1 MSTTLPNVMSRYLLM
16 MAAIISVP
24 PVLPFAEKATPS
36 TEGCSNDTCHKGL
49 VVKESETCCQ
59 LLNDGQKEGE
69 GKYSKNSFNAK
80 LHPQQFEGQ

>member
-1 MSTTLPNVMSRYLLM
+1 MSTTGCDNIRASC
-16 MAAIISVP
+16 ASVCRKSNP
-24 PVLPFAEKATPS
+24 YTTS

-49 VVKESETCCQ
+49 VVEKPETCRQ
-59 LLNDGQKEGE
+59 FLNDGQKEGE